1 MARKPNYD
9 YEKRRREAE
18 KKAKKDAK
26 REEKA
31 RRKALGLDVY
41 DEFGNL
47 IEPADDADEG
57 DEDGAEVDADATG
70 EPGADGS
77 ATRG

>member
-47 IEPADDADEG
+47 IEPTDDAEE
-57 DEDGAEVDADATG
+57 DEDGADADSDATG

-77 ATRG
+77 AARG